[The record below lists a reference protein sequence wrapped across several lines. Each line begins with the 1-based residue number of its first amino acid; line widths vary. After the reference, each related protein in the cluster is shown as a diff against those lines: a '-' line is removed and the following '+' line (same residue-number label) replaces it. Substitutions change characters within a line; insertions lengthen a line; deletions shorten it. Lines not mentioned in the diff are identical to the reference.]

1 MIEIEVIPLKE
12 SRIKELE
19 NYIVK
24 NERASIEELCS
35 IFNVS
40 KNTLRRYI
48 NELEQQAK
56 IKKVY
61 GGIILND
68 KKTTEPFES
77 REEKNKEAKQII
89 AKLASNLVEDGD
101 IIFIDSG
108 TTTMHM
114 IPYLSEIR
122 SLTIITNNLNVI
134 VNSLPYPNL
143 NVISTGGTL
152 FRRTNS
158 FVDVEAV
165 NSLKKYNIS
174 KAFLATTGV
183 SISKGITNSS
193 SFEYDIKKYVVE
205 NCDKIFLLA
214 DNSKLDRISLITY
227 HDLKD
232 IQVFVTNVKPA
243 DEYIEFFNHYNIEL
257 ITPQ

>member
-1 MIEIEVIPLKE
+1 MRNGVYKVKE
-12 SRIKELE
+12 DRIKELE
-19 NYIVK
+19 DYILEK
-24 NERASIEELCS
+24 ERASIEDLCS
-35 IFNVS
+35 VFKVS
-40 KNTLRRYI
+40 KNTIRRDI
-48 NELEQQAK
+48 NQLERQGK

-61 GGIILND
+61 GGIILAD

-77 REEKNKEAKQII
+77 REVKNKD
-89 AKLASNLVEDGD
+89 AKLAIATLASTLIEDGD
-101 IIFIDSG
+101 IIYIDSG

-114 IPYLSEIR
+114 IPYLSEFKN
-122 SLTIITNNLNVI
+122 LTIITNNLNVI

-158 FVDVEAV
+158 FVDSEAV

-193 SFEYDIKKYVVE
+193 SLEYDIKRYIVE
-205 NCDKIFLLA
+205 HCDKIILLA
-214 DNSKLDRISLITY
+214 DSTKLGRVSLITY
-227 HDLKD
+227 YDLKD
-232 IQVFVTNVKPA
+232 IQVFIT
-243 DEYIEFFNHYNIEL
+243 DEEPDSEYVEFFNSYNIKL
-257 ITPQ
+257 LTPQ